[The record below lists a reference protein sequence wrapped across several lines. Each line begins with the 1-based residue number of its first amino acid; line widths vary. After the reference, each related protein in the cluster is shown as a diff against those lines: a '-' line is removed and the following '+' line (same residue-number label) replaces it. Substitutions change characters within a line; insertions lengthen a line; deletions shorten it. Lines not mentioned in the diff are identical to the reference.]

1 MPRRMYNSNT
11 LTTVANGSQSQ
22 FLCNDEGGLLVS
34 NHGANVIDVTLVA
47 DTNIYTN
54 NDVLAVPQEVTGVFR
69 QQGGRVKLTSV
80 VVLDGDD
87 QGTALD
93 LVFMNATGTLGTINS
108 AISISDADAAK
119 IVGHLPVAAGDF
131 KDYINS
137 QIAVKTACELVM
149 EAAASST
156 SLWIAAVVRSG
167 TPTYT
172 ASGLKLKLA
181 FEPV

>member
-1 MPRRMYNSNT
+1 MPRRTVNNSSIVA
-11 LTTVANGSQSQ
+11 VANGAQSQ
-22 FLCNDEGGLLVS
+22 FLCNDEGALLVAPHS
-34 NHGANVIDVTLVA
+34 ANVIEVTLVA
-47 DTNIYTN
+47 DTSAYAN

-69 QQGGRVKLTSV
+69 QTGGRVKLTSV

-87 QGTALD
+87 QGTAID

-108 AISISDADAAK
+108 AISISDADALK
-119 IVGHLPVAAGDF
+119 IVGHLAVAAGDF

-137 QIAVKTACELVM
+137 MIAVKTACELVM
-149 EAAASST
+149 EAAAAST
-156 SLWIAAVVRSG
+156 SLWVAAVVRSG